1 MPLLARGP
9 GFGIKKISVLLAL
22 VTYFS
27 MMQYS
32 VRSKILSEKWVF
44 LSTFH
49 RCFRRNFNP
58 VYFQMVSGSVG
69 PDSHTQQLVKGPVI
83 RSLFNHKVEQVI
95 HVWVRSFPEKGF
107 QRSLFPL
114 TQIPG
119 YCYLLRFFISQMLV
133 MAVLALKF
141 IEHQGGIKWGNRG
154 TRFLDSEGSHRQR
167 RPQTYAVLSRNCIC
181 RDLRAF
187 SGVIFPSFDRNSN
200 IFAIFIEQKSYGQ
213 NRKAFDRTE
222 NLSIEQKS
230 YRQTFLSRKRAI
242 TTFLSRKFMITRSS
256 IA

>member
-27 MMQYS
+27 MMQ
-32 VRSKILSEKWVF
+32 SKILSENWVF

-83 RSLFNHKVEQVI
+83 RSLFNHEVEQVI

-107 QRSLFPL
+107 QRSHFPL
-114 TQIPG
+114 AQIPG
-119 YCYLLRFFISQMLV
+119 YCYLLRFFIS
-133 MAVLALKF
+133 
-141 IEHQGGIKWGNRG
+141 
-154 TRFLDSEGSHRQR
+154 
-167 RPQTYAVLSRNCIC
+167 
-181 RDLRAF
+181 
-187 SGVIFPSFDRNSN
+187 
-200 IFAIFIEQKSYGQ
+200 
-213 NRKAFDRTE
+213 
-222 NLSIEQKS
+222 
-230 YRQTFLSRKRAI
+230 
-242 TTFLSRKFMITRSS
+242 
-256 IA
+256 

>member
-9 GFGIKKISVLLAL
+9 GFGIKKISVMLAL

-83 RSLFNHKVEQVI
+83 RSLFNHEVEQVI

-119 YCYLLRFFISQMLV
+119 YCYLLRFFIS
-133 MAVLALKF
+133 
-141 IEHQGGIKWGNRG
+141 
-154 TRFLDSEGSHRQR
+154 
-167 RPQTYAVLSRNCIC
+167 
-181 RDLRAF
+181 
-187 SGVIFPSFDRNSN
+187 
-200 IFAIFIEQKSYGQ
+200 
-213 NRKAFDRTE
+213 
-222 NLSIEQKS
+222 
-230 YRQTFLSRKRAI
+230 
-242 TTFLSRKFMITRSS
+242 
-256 IA
+256 

>member
-32 VRSKILSEKWVF
+32 VRSKILSEKKFF

-58 VYFQMVSGSVG
+58 VNFQMVSGSVG

-95 HVWVRSFPEKGF
+95 HVWVRSRR
-107 QRSLFPL
+107 RSL
-114 TQIPG
+114 I
-119 YCYLLRFFISQMLV
+119 
-133 MAVLALKF
+133 
-141 IEHQGGIKWGNRG
+141 
-154 TRFLDSEGSHRQR
+154 
-167 RPQTYAVLSRNCIC
+167 
-181 RDLRAF
+181 
-187 SGVIFPSFDRNSN
+187 NSK
-200 IFAIFIEQKSYGQ
+200 EQ
-213 NRKAFDRTE
+213 
-222 NLSIEQKS
+222 QKHW
-230 YRQTFLSRKRAI
+230 RFLSRDYIKQI
-242 TTFLSRKFMITRSS
+242 S
-256 IA
+256 

>member
-9 GFGIKKISVLLAL
+9 GFGIKRLSVLLAL

-27 MMQYS
+27 MMQ
-32 VRSKILSEKWVF
+32 SKILSEKWVF

-83 RSLFNHKVEQVI
+83 RGLFNHKVEQVI

-114 TQIPG
+114 AQIPG
-119 YCYLLRFFISQMLV
+119 YCYLLRFFIS
-133 MAVLALKF
+133 
-141 IEHQGGIKWGNRG
+141 
-154 TRFLDSEGSHRQR
+154 
-167 RPQTYAVLSRNCIC
+167 
-181 RDLRAF
+181 
-187 SGVIFPSFDRNSN
+187 
-200 IFAIFIEQKSYGQ
+200 
-213 NRKAFDRTE
+213 
-222 NLSIEQKS
+222 
-230 YRQTFLSRKRAI
+230 
-242 TTFLSRKFMITRSS
+242 
-256 IA
+256 

>member
-32 VRSKILSEKWVF
+32 VRSKILSEKKFF

-49 RCFRRNFNP
+49 RWFRRNFNP

-95 HVWVRSFPEKGF
+95 HVWVRSFPEKGICNLYTLLELKN
-107 QRSLFPL
+107 QCVEFPD
-114 TQIPG
+114 
-119 YCYLLRFFISQMLV
+119 
-133 MAVLALKF
+133 
-141 IEHQGGIKWGNRG
+141 GNRQAA
-154 TRFLDSEGSHRQR
+154 LLHHEGHLLVPS
-167 RPQTYAVLSRNCIC
+167 VL
-181 RDLRAF
+181 
-187 SGVIFPSFDRNSN
+187 
-200 IFAIFIEQKSYGQ
+200 K
-213 NRKAFDRTE
+213 
-222 NLSIEQKS
+222 
-230 YRQTFLSRKRAI
+230 
-242 TTFLSRKFMITRSS
+242 
-256 IA
+256 

>member
-83 RSLFNHKVEQVI
+83 RSIFNHRVEQVI
-95 HVWVRSFPEKGF
+95 HLGP
-107 QRSLFPL
+107 
-114 TQIPG
+114 I
-119 YCYLLRFFISQMLV
+119 I
-133 MAVLALKF
+133 
-141 IEHQGGIKWGNRG
+141 
-154 TRFLDSEGSHRQR
+154 
-167 RPQTYAVLSRNCIC
+167 
-181 RDLRAF
+181 
-187 SGVIFPSFDRNSN
+187 
-200 IFAIFIEQKSYGQ
+200 
-213 NRKAFDRTE
+213 
-222 NLSIEQKS
+222 
-230 YRQTFLSRKRAI
+230 SRKGVPAVA
-242 TTFLSRKFMITRSS
+242 LSSDADTRILLPVQILHILDACYGCTCAQVHRTPDLSML
-256 IA
+256 